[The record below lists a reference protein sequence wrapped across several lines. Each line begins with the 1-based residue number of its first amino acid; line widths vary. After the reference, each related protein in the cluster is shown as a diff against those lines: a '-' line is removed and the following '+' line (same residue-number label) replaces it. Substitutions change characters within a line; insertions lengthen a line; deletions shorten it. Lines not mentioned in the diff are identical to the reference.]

1 MFSVP
6 VQIIDTKNCNSGY
19 DHDLCIDNSDENIC
33 PQNVNGA
40 PIVCSRNGQVYLVGL
55 AKSNNKIDKRSD
67 AIAVANINQY
77 NVDIDTF
84 VKTSFEF
91 RGNEKEEKNLAS
103 PMIPMLD
110 LIPFIITIFI
120 DQISKKN
127 YLKC

>member
-6 VQIIDTKNCNSGY
+6 VQIIDTKNCKSGY
-19 DHDLCIDNSDENIC
+19 DHDLCIDNSDENLC

-40 PIVCSRNGQVYLVGL
+40 PIVCSRNGQDFLVGL
-55 AKSNNKIDKRSD
+55 AKSGFHFDKRSE

-84 VKTSFEF
+84 VKSSFKF
-91 RGNEKEEKNLAS
+91 RGEEQNESSLAS

-110 LIPFIITIFI
+110 FVPFIITFFL
-120 DQISKKN
+120 DHISKKN
-127 YLKC
+127 YSKC